1 MHKIPAS
8 LTALIA
14 RQASQPPPPW
24 IAQLGEALCK
34 RHGAAVQ
41 AVLAYGSCL
50 YTENQEGIADFYV
63 LVDHYRN
70 VYDKRLPALFNKLLP
85 PNVFYLEAPLKAGKA
100 RAKYAI
106 VSLTDFE
113 RGTSQRCFHSYLW
126 GRFAQPSRIVFTR
139 SAQIHARVV
148 TALAQAVRTFLIRI
162 IPRFSDSF
170 TVEELWRQGLL
181 LSYQAELRAERAGRT
196 AQLFALAPTYYRE
209 ITQAARPALPFAI
222 VADPEEATDCY
233 RANVSAPAHW
243 QSGAAWRMRRTQGK
257 LLSVLRL
264 IKGALTF
271 QGGLDYLA
279 WKIERHSGVG
289 IEITPPMRRHP
300 VLAGLGIFWRTY
312 RRGGFR

>member
-1 MHKIPAS
+1 MSKVPAS

-24 IAQLGEALCK
+24 IAQFGKALCT

-41 AVLAYGSCL
+41 AILAYGSCL
-50 YTENQEGIADFYV
+50 YTEKQEGIADFYV
-63 LVDHYRN
+63 LVDHYCH
-70 VYDKRLPALFNKLLP
+70 VYDKHLPALLNKLLP
-85 PNVFYLEAPLKAGKA
+85 PNVFYLEASLKTGKA

-106 VSLTDFE
+106 VSLADFE
-113 RGTSQRCFHSYLW
+113 RGTSERWFHSYLW
-126 GRFAQPSRIVFTR
+126 GRFAQPTRIVFTR
-139 SAQIHARVV
+139 NAQIHARVV
-148 TALAQAVRTFLIRI
+148 TAMAQAVRTFLIRI
-162 IPRFSDSF
+162 IPQVSDSF
-170 TVEELWRQGLL
+170 TIEELWRQGLL
-181 LSYQAELRAERAGRT
+181 LSYRAELRAERAGRT
-196 AQLFALAPTYYRE
+196 AHLFALAPTYYRE

-233 RANVSAPAHW
+233 VANVSAPAHW
-243 QSGAAWRMRRTQGK
+243 RSRDAWRIRRIQGK

-271 QGGLDYLA
+271 DGGLDYLA
-279 WKIERHSGVG
+279 WKIERHSGVQV
-289 IEITPPMRRHP
+289 EITPQMRRHP